1 VRGVSWRTRSSAVG
15 YELERP
21 ASHQRRI
28 NFARRIYWSRLL
40 SKERQADFRNAI
52 QHRPPMPRNFR
63 RFVADESGETA
74 IAYAAIAAVI
84 SIAIIAAVRGFG
96 FDWRVKR

>member
-1 VRGVSWRTRSSAVG
+1 M
-15 YELERP
+15 
-21 ASHQRRI
+21 
-28 NFARRIYWSRLL
+28 
-40 SKERQADFRNAI
+40 
-52 QHRPPMPRNFR
+52 PPSFR

-96 FDWRVKR
+96 FDWRAKR